1 MSAEDT
7 RRAQGDCAS
16 EFTSST
22 TSTFAD
28 DLPIFGSHVTAVDQF
43 TSSSSFSHPLGR
55 RRRPVFRGHL
65 VPNGWNQPSPD
76 IGGKRLNCRQNF
88 INGCHA
94 KSLQNTDAFSI
105 TTPDQH
111 DETNRRPENSSA
123 LRFRP
128 LEFVGVLFSGCS
140 LQGLACDKV

>member
-7 RRAQGDCAS
+7 RRAQGDLAS

-76 IGGKRLNCRQNF
+76 IGGKRLNCCQNF

-94 KSLQNTDAFSI
+94 RGLPNTGAFSI
-105 TTPDQH
+105 AILEQH
-111 DETNRRPENSSA
+111 DETMRRPENSSA
-123 LRFRP
+123 LRFRL
-128 LEFVGVLFSGCS
+128 LEIAGVLFFGCN
-140 LQGLACDKV
+140 LQGSMCDKL

>member
-1 MSAEDT
+1 MSAEDPL
-7 RRAQGDCAS
+7 RVQGDLAS

-28 DLPIFGSHVTAVDQF
+28 DLPVFGDHVTAVDQI

-55 RRRPVFRGHL
+55 RRRPVFRGYL
-65 VPNGWNQPSPD
+65 VPNGCNQPSPD
-76 IGGKRLNCRQNF
+76 IGGKRLNCCQNF

-94 KSLQNTDAFSI
+94 KSLQNTGAFSTAI
-105 TTPDQH
+105 LEQH
-111 DETNRRPENSSA
+111 DETMRRPDNSSA

-128 LEFVGVLFSGCS
+128 LEFAGVLFSGCN
-140 LQGLACDKV
+140 LQGFVCDKL